1 MEWVAFV
8 IVCALIEY
16 MLFGIA
22 VGRARAEYGVAA
34 PAITGHPAF
43 ERTMRAHQNTLENLV
58 VFVPAIAIFGVY
70 VSPALAALVGV
81 VWIVGRFVYF
91 RGYVEDAPKRAPG
104 VLVTVLCNAIL
115 AIGGG
120 IGALVAWL

>member
-1 MEWVAFV
+1 
-8 IVCALIEY
+8 
-16 MLFGIA
+16 
-22 VGRARAEYGVAA
+22 
-34 PAITGHPAF
+34 
-43 ERTMRAHQNTLENLV
+43 MRAHQNTLENLV